1 MSQQVRVKYRRN
13 ISPPGNKISPGFY
26 AAEDRRK
33 HNELMRPLLSNNP
46 PPANSNIPDM
56 ILAPNAIEHRLVVA
70 QLLDCIKSTHQLSY
84 PEEKA

>member
-26 AAEDRRK
+26 TTEDRRK
-33 HNELMRPLLSNNP
+33 HNELMRPVLANNP
-46 PPANSNIPDM
+46 TTLNPNIPDM

-70 QLLDCIKSTHQLSY
+70 QLLDCAKSIHQLY